1 MPELPAQARGMSTG
15 RDTDR
20 VYYEHYFAGSDNT
33 LWKTMESCIRMLSRR
48 YAISDLSIEHF
59 EIEIRDI
66 WYIFILASQNIDV
79 NHPAQD
85 RLTRIVFLAREYNT
99 IQRVVTG
106 VPHTQ
111 SAITSHG
118 HIWQDLPFLI
128 QDVRDAWKGVITSP
142 SSSSS
147 SAHRRNLTAGIARM
161 AGVGL
166 CETAFGQCGLGV
178 MKMALESP
186 EVWLMYA
193 GDQISRL
200 SHRQQI
206 GRWDMEHRK
215 TRFIF
220 WKERLADI
228 NAQAVREIGVEA
240 QCANMITNIWDSFY
254 GRACYWSTSRT
265 SRDRMKV
272 G

>member
-1 MPELPAQARGMSTG
+1 
-15 RDTDR
+15 
-20 VYYEHYFAGSDNT
+20 
-33 LWKTMESCIRMLSRR
+33 MLSRR

-66 WYIFILASQNIDV
+66 WYIFILASQNIDA

-85 RLTRIVFLAREYNT
+85 ELTRIVFLAREYGT
-99 IQRVVTG
+99 IQRAVTG

-118 HIWQDLPFLI
+118 RIWQDFPFLI
-128 QDVRDAWKGVITSP
+128 QDVRDAWKGVMTSP

-166 CETAFGQCGLGV
+166 CLVDVHRRSNFTA
-178 MKMALESP
+178 KS
-186 EVWLMYA
+186 
-193 GDQISRL
+193 
-200 SHRQQI
+200 RQQI
-206 GRWDMEHRK
+206 SRWDMEHRCAARWIAPYDAGIASTGFSN